1 MYTVERSPEDTYL
14 LCGWGEDESHMIFE
28 MPTPDDPKDEVQKV
42 AELFKSIDD
51 YKNLGEKLKA
61 QMAQ

>member
-1 MYTVERSPEDTYL
+1 MRESGAKTPCRWGSADD
-14 LCGWGEDESHMIFE
+14 LCKSHMIFE

>member
-1 MYTVERSPEDTYL
+1 MLFRS
-14 LCGWGEDESHMIFE
+14 EDESHMIFE
-28 MPTPDDPKDEVQKV
+28 MPTPDDPTDEVQKV